1 MTSSFTSAIL
11 TLLFFVHNLK
21 IGVHA
26 QEEQD
31 KYDYLTIIVI
41 CIGVAALVLIAILV
55 WGCCCCKSSKPNLDQ
70 NEIIRSTA
78 GTRMSTVGGQAI
90 VAQPEMAA
98 RHQHA
103 PSAPEEIPDEELSRS
118 PGSRDASRFT
128 DQQNVMNNMT
138 DDNSSS
144 MTHHTAPPAYS
155 TLPRDGQ
162 IRISMFDGSSN
173 NASSTNT

>member
-1 MTSSFTSAIL
+1 MTSCFTSTIF
-11 TLLFFVHNLK
+11 TLFLFVHNLK

-26 QEEQD
+26 QEEQE

-55 WGCCCCKSSKPNLDQ
+55 YVCCCCKSSKPKLDQ
-70 NEIIRSTA
+70 NETIRSTT
-78 GTRMSTVGGQAI
+78 GTRMSTVAGQAI
-90 VAQPEMAA
+90 VAQPELAT
-98 RHQHA
+98 RHQHV

-118 PGSRDASRFT
+118 PGSRDTNRFT
-128 DQQNVMNNMT
+128 DQQNDMNIT

-144 MTHHTAPPAYS
+144 MTQYTAPPAYS

-162 IRISMFDGSSN
+162 IRISMFNGSTN

>member
-1 MTSSFTSAIL
+1 MTSSFTSTIF
-11 TLLFFVHNLK
+11 TLFLLVHNLK

-26 QEEQD
+26 QEEQE

-55 WGCCCCKSSKPNLDQ
+55 YVCCCCKSSKPNLDR
-70 NEIIRSTA
+70 NETIGSAT
-78 GTRMSTVGGQAI
+78 GTRMSTVARQAI
-90 VAQPEMAA
+90 VTQPELAT

-103 PSAPEEIPDEELSRS
+103 PSAPEEIPDEGLSRS
-118 PGSRDASRFT
+118 QGSQDANRFT
-128 DQQNVMNNMT
+128 DQQNVMNIT

-144 MTHHTAPPAYS
+144 MTQYTAPPAYS

-162 IRISMFDGSSN
+162 IRISMFDGNSN
-173 NASSTNT
+173 NASSINT